1 MSCGTG
7 WQTSGVFLAPAA
19 AGMFEDGKAVVS
31 GAARVVSVLA
41 AVLFTAGTGSRIVEA
56 DDRTGENPAGSDR
69 PTVHRC
75 HRPRTPSRNG
85 AAA

>member
-1 MSCGTG
+1 MPCGTG
-7 WQTSGVFLAPAA
+7 RQTSGVFLAPAA
-19 AGMFEDGKAVVS
+19 ADMFEDGKSDVF

-41 AVLFTAGTGSRIVEA
+41 AVLFTAGTGGRIVEA
-56 DDRTGENPAGSDR
+56 DDRTGENPAESDR